1 MRRLMR
7 TVSSIRGLILGL
19 ALGVGMC
26 TATAAQPLTIRIGTP
41 DQSVGPTPSG
51 GVGITTF
58 LDVRQLLQKEFEKD
72 GITVQWTFFKGA
84 GPAVNEAF
92 ANKQL
97 DFAYL
102 GDLAAIIGRAN
113 GLQTRFLVP
122 LRGTNSFLAV
132 APDSGIGKLEDL
144 KGKRL
149 TVFKGTAYQ
158 LSLGRALAR
167 AGLTERDLQ
176 VVNLDWNAA
185 LAALAAKQLDAN
197 WAGVSLLTLQDKGLA
212 KILLSSRDLGREYTI
227 QSGFVGTDA
236 FITAHPELTQRLINV
251 LVRTQA
257 WVSEPG
263 NLSEFLGVT
272 TERSG
277 VPLALARAEYE
288 GDDPKFRFSPL
299 SDEFLVTN
307 YQSSVDRAK
316 EQGLIRKT
324 YDVREWIDSSFVDK
338 AVADLKLDGFWPR
351 YDKEGKPLPAKPV
364 TQ

>member
-7 TVSSIRGLILGL
+7 TVSLVLGL
-19 ALGVGMC
+19 ALGMGMC
-26 TATAAQPLTIRIGTP
+26 AGAGAAEPLTIRIGTP

-51 GVGITTF
+51 GVGITTL
-58 LDVRQLLQKEFEKD
+58 LDARKLLQQEFEKD
-72 GITVQWTFFKGA
+72 GITVQWTYFKGA

-132 APDSGIGKLEDL
+132 APDSGITRLEDL

-158 LSLGRALAR
+158 LSLDRALAR

-197 WAGVSLLTLQDKGLA
+197 WASVSLLTLQDKGLA
-212 KILLSSRDLGREYTI
+212 KILLSTRDLGREYTI
-227 QSGFVGTDA
+227 QSGFVGTEA
-236 FITAHPELTQRLINV
+236 FIAAHPDLTQRLVNV

-257 WVSEPG
+257 WASEPG
-263 NLSEFLGVT
+263 NLSEFLAVT

-277 VPLALARAEYE
+277 IPLALARAEYE

-299 SDEFLVTN
+299 ADDFLLTN
-307 YQSSVDRAK
+307 YQGSVDQAK
-316 EQGLIRKT
+316 EAGLIRKT
-324 YDVREWIDSSFVDK
+324 YDVRGWIDSSFVDK
-338 AVADLKLDGFWPR
+338 AVAGLKLDGYWQH
-351 YDKEGKPLPAKPV
+351 YDRNGQPLPARPV